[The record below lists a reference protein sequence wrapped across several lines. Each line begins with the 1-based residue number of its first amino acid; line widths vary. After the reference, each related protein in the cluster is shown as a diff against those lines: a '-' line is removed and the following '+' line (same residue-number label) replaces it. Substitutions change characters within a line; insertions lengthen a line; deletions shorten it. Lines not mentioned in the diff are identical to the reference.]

1 MNSFKNFIQ
10 QYTRLPENDWQIIN
24 HAFERI
30 EIKKNEVFVEEGKI
44 CRYLYFLEKGLLRY
58 FIIKEGND
66 ITKTFT
72 IAPYLF
78 TSTLSFRN
86 QKPAKESIQAIEK
99 CIVWR
104 TSYHKMRELTKLNS
118 WNLFTSKVV
127 NEVQEFAESLLLE
140 VRTET
145 AEKRY
150 EKLLTEYSD
159 IIDKISLKHL
169 SSFLGIAP
177 QSLSRIRKKLQEKT

>member
-1 MNSFKNFIQ
+1 MNVFRTYIEN
-10 QYTRLPENDWQIIN
+10 YTNLPEEDWQIISQ
-24 HAFERI
+24 AFERR

-44 CRYLYFLEKGLLRY
+44 CRHLYFLEKGLLRY
-58 FIIKEGND
+58 FIIKDGND

-86 QKPAKESIQAIEK
+86 QKPANESIQAIEK
-99 CIVWR
+99 SIVWQ
-104 TSYHKMRELTKLNS
+104 TTFSKMNELTKLNS
-118 WNLFTSKVV
+118 WNHFVKKVV
-127 NEVQEFAESLLLE
+127 NEVQEFAESLLME

-150 EKLLTEYSD
+150 EKLLEKHSD
-159 IIDKISLKHL
+159 LIHKIPLKHL

-177 QSLSRIRKKLQEKT
+177 QSLSRIRKKLQENM

>member
-1 MNSFKNFIQ
+1 MNTFRKYI
-10 QYTRLPENDWQIIN
+10 ENYSNLSDEDWQIISQ
-24 HAFERI
+24 AFERR

-58 FIIKEGND
+58 FTIKDGND

-86 QKPAKESIQAIEK
+86 QKPANESIQAIEK
-99 CIVWR
+99 SIVWQ
-104 TSYHKMRELTKLNS
+104 TTYSKMNDLTKLNS
-118 WNLFTSKVV
+118 WNHFVKKVG
-127 NEVQEFAESLLLE
+127 NEVQAFAESLLME

-150 EKLLTEYSD
+150 EMLLEKHSD
-159 IIDKISLKHL
+159 LIHKIPLKHL

-177 QSLSRIRKKLQEKT
+177 QSLSRIRKKLQENM